1 MVAGGPLGTH
11 LSLCHLLERRLSGRL
26 LQSRGAVIRDAPIL
40 GFLRMPSGA
49 AGRLW
54 RRARGTPSSCRAPGS
69 HASVRQVAFRHTN
82 MGAIA
87 WSPVMWSDSFVR
99 VFRLARPS
107 TTRPQRARRYR
118 PSPWVSRSEL
128 DRSARRVWP
137 CPASWCGARGPLR
150 AQPPGKPA
158 CSQRSRCGWQTTKR
172 SSAIGG
178 FP

>member
-11 LSLCHLLERRLSGRL
+11 LSLCHLLGRRLSGRL
-26 LQSRGAVIRDAPIL
+26 LQSRGAVSPRRADL

-54 RRARGTPSSCRAPGS
+54 RRARGTPPSCRAPGS

-87 WSPVMWSDSFVR
+87 RSPVMWSASFIH
-99 VFRLARPS
+99 VFRPARPS

-118 PSPWVSRSEL
+118 PSPWVSRPEL

-158 CSQRSRCGWQTTKR
+158 CSQRSRRGWQTTKR